1 MKIFFDMVGCRVN
14 QAEIDAMATEVRAL
28 GHEVTGDVK
37 AADWIVINTCTV
49 TREAERDSRQ
59 KARFAHAGNPAAR
72 LAVTGCWATME
83 PERAAALPGVAR
95 TIPNPEKDRL
105 IPDLLGGEESRG
117 SEELH
122 PSPHGWHRR
131 TRAYIKVQDGCDN
144 ACTFCVTRLARGAIR
159 SRNAD
164 AVVEDLL
171 AAENAGAKEAVLAGV
186 HLGAWGK
193 DLGMEFGLEQLL
205 ETVLMKTTIPRVRLS
220 SLEPWDLRPEFFR
233 LWSDSRLCPHLHLP
247 LQSGC
252 AVTLR
257 RMARRT
263 TPEDFARIADAA
275 RAAIPDLAISSDW
288 MVGFPGE
295 SESDF
300 RESLDFV
307 ERMRFA
313 RLHVFRFSSRP
324 GTSAARMKDA
334 VPPQEIRRRAALAR
348 QTADRAAES
357 FARGFLG
364 REMDVLW
371 EADTR
376 CGLRHGLTGNFLRV
390 RVQSDSILPN
400 TFSRVKLT
408 GFDQGELAG
417 ELASENKHSCSV

>member
-14 QAEIDAMATEVRAL
+14 EAEMEAMAAEARSRR
-28 GHEVTGDVK
+28 HDVSADGK
-37 AADWIVINTCTV
+37 AADWTVINTCTV

-59 KARFAHAGNPAAR
+59 KICQAHARNPSAR

-83 PERAAALPGVAR
+83 PERAAALPGVALV
-95 TIPNPEKDRL
+95 IPNAEKNQTIERIL
-105 IPDLLGGEESRG
+105 GKELPSAENATPLPPD
-117 SEELH
+117 
-122 PSPHGWHRR
+122 GWRRR

-144 ACTFCVTRLARGAIR
+144 ACAYCITRLARGPIR
-159 SRNAD
+159 SRPAD
-164 AVVEDLL
+164 EVAEDILS
-171 AAENAGAKEAVLAGV
+171 AERSGAKEAVLAGV

-193 DLGMEFGLEQLL
+193 DPGMDCGLEQLV
-205 ETVLMKTTIPRVRLS
+205 ESVLACTAIPRIRLS
-220 SLEPWDLRPEFFR
+220 SLEPWDLRPKFFR
-233 LWSDSRLCPHLHLP
+233 LWRDPRLCPHLHLP

-252 AVTLR
+252 AATLR
-257 RMARRT
+257 RMERRA
-263 TPEDFARIADAA
+263 TPDDFARIVDAA
-275 RAAIPDLAISSDW
+275 RAAIPDLAITSDL

-295 SESDF
+295 SEADF

-307 ERMRFA
+307 ERMNFA
-313 RLHVFRFSSRP
+313 RLHVFRFSARP
-324 GTSAARMKDA
+324 GTAAARMPDA
-334 VPPQEIRRRAALAR
+334 VPPQELRRRAILAR
-348 QTADRAAES
+348 QTADRTAES

-364 REMDVLW
+364 REIDVLW

-408 GFDQGELAG
+408 AVDRGEIVG
-417 ELASENKHSCSV
+417 EPVPLNLHV